1 MDHSFTE
8 DQLAIREA
16 VAKVCAPYDDAY
28 WLKKD
33 QEGGFPHDFHRAI
46 ADAGWIGIMMPPDLG
61 GAGLGITE
69 GCLMMQAIAES
80 GGGLSACT
88 AIHINVFGPHPVVK
102 HGTPEQRQR
111 MLTPIIKG
119 DVKPCFGI
127 TEPNAG
133 LDTTRIQTRA
143 EYDPK
148 RKAYIVH
155 GQKIW
160 TSTAQVA
167 TKVLLLTRTTPIEKT
182 KRPIDGLTLFF
193 TDFDRRYVEV
203 REIEKMGRHA
213 LDSNQVFYDGLPIP
227 EEDRIGEEGKG
238 FKYLLDGLIPD
249 RLLVAAES
257 VSMGRMALK
266 RATEYA
272 KERIVFDR
280 PIGKNQAIQHPLA
293 ESWCK
298 LEAADLLTYRAC
310 SYYDKGKECG
320 PEANAARFYAA
331 EAGFEACK
339 RAIFSMGGMG
349 YAKEFHVERYF
360 REMQIYRI
368 APITG
373 PMVLSYIAE
382 RVLGLP
388 KSY

>member
-8 DQLAIREA
+8 DQLAIRDA
-16 VAKVCAPYDDAY
+16 VAKICAPYDDAY

-46 ADAGWIGIMMPPDLG
+46 ADAGWLGIMMPPDLG

-69 GCLMMQAIAES
+69 GCLMMQAIAEA

-88 AIHINVFGPHPVVK
+88 AVHINVFGPHPVVK

-111 MLTPIIKG
+111 MLIPIIKG

-182 KRPIDGLTLFF
+182 KRPVDGLTLFF

-266 RATEYA
+266 RAAEYA
-272 KERIVFDR
+272 KERVVFGR

-310 SYYDKGKECG
+310 SYYDKGKDCG

-339 RAIFSMGGMG
+339 RSIFSMGGMG

>member
-1 MDHSFTE
+1 MDHSFSE
-8 DQLAIREA
+8 DQLAIRDA
-16 VAKVCAPYDDAY
+16 VAKISAPFDDAY

-33 QEGGFPHDFHRAI
+33 QEGGFPHEFHRAI
-46 ADAGWIGIMMPPDLG
+46 AEAGWLGIMMPEELG

-69 GCLMMQAIAES
+69 GCLMMQAVAEC
-80 GGGLSACT
+80 GGALSACT
-88 AIHINVFGPHPVVK
+88 AVHINVFGPHPVVK
-102 HGTPEQRQR
+102 HGTPEQRRR
-111 MLTPIIKG
+111 MLPPIIRG
-119 DVKPCFGI
+119 EVKPCFGI

-148 RKAYIVH
+148 RKKYIVH

-182 KRPIDGLTLFF
+182 KRPVDGLTLFF
-193 TDFDRRYVEV
+193 TDFDRDYVEV

-227 EEDRIGEEGKG
+227 EEDRIGEEGMG

-257 VSMGRMALK
+257 VSVGRMALN
-266 RATEYA
+266 RATAYA
-272 KERIVFDR
+272 KERVVFGR

-310 SYYDKGKECG
+310 SLYDQGKSCG

-331 EAGFEACK
+331 ESAFEACK
-339 RAIFSMGGMG
+339 RSIFAMGGMG

-368 APITG
+368 APITP
-373 PMVLSYIAE
+373 PMVLSYIGE